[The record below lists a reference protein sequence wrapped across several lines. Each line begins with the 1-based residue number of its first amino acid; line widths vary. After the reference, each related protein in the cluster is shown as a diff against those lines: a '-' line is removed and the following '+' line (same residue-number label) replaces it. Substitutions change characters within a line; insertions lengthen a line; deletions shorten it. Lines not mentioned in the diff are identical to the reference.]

1 MEDFP
6 QRYKITEIYP
16 HERRTSVNSF
26 RSPSFHPILPPLPT
40 LLMALE
46 GGLQGGL
53 PSPRKSRRKTALFH
67 LPTGE
72 LPTLRKV
79 AYDQALR
86 RVSKD
91 IHRRERKKPTVGRLT
106 DLR

>member
-1 MEDFP
+1 MEDCP

-26 RSPSFHPILPPLPT
+26 RSPSFHPILPPLPA

-53 PSPRKSRRKTALFH
+53 LSPGKINQKTALFSP
-67 LPTGE
+67 LDRQTSDPS
-72 LPTLRKV
+72 
-79 AYDQALR
+79 Q
-86 RVSKD
+86 S
-91 IHRRERKKPTVGRLT
+91 RL
-106 DLR
+106 